1 MLAGHT
7 PGLLKLRME
16 PGVSPDKHAIWNL
29 WHTLR
34 LHMHRDNLQH
44 MVLMPG
50 DHVTAAGDV
59 TAQDSVDTF
68 GVIGQECL
76 HSLKA
81 GRPLHRSL
89 AFSIIPHPPSGPQ
102 AWPHMIQVVGKPAG
116 VTSVLKKIGHD
127 RLPSQVR
134 SPATLIFA
142 SPVSL
147 LSPALVDDDTHLIGQ
162 GLSRPAPVPAFLP

>member
-34 LHMHRDNLQH
+34 LHMHRDNLQR

-50 DHVTAAGDV
+50 NPFTEAIDV

-116 VTSVLKKIGHD
+116 VTSVLKKN
-127 RLPSQVR
+127 R
-134 SPATLIFA
+134 SRSVPES
-142 SPVSL
+142 SPFTSDSYLCV
-147 LSPALVDDDTHLIGQ
+147 T
-162 GLSRPAPVPAFLP
+162 GLSSVSSAC